1 MYTISAVEI
10 WQWSGFH
17 MAIYLAGLQS
27 IPKEFGEA
35 VLIDGAGP
43 IRKFFSLTMPLIIA
57 TFNVNVVLALIGGFK
72 VFELVFIL
80 TNGGPG
86 TASEVVNTQ
95 IYRAFGNGEWG
106 YGTAMNLVL
115 FLFITLLALTVL
127 NLLRRREV
135 EL

>member
-1 MYTISAVEI
+1 
-10 WQWSGFH
+10 
-17 MAIYLAGLQS
+17 MAIYLAGLQA
-27 IPKEFGEA
+27 IPKEYGEA
-35 VLIDGAGP
+35 ALIDGAGP
-43 IRKFFSLTMPLIIA
+43 VRKFFSLTLPMIIA
-57 TFNVNVVLALIGGFK
+57 TFNVNLVLSLIGGFK

-86 TASEVVNTQ
+86 TSSEVINTQ

-115 FLFITLLALTVL
+115 FLFITLIALTIL
-127 NLLRRREV
+127 NLLRRKEV